1 MTENA
6 ARCPRGR
13 SWCAVALATLLSVS
27 GCAWFGGASK
37 PEWVDGTSREFTPVT
52 YLLGEGQASS
62 KSAAADQ
69 AYAAVAR
76 IFKAE
81 VAAQAKDWESYLVV
95 ENRGTANTERRLT
108 LEQVTN
114 VSTDKVLE
122 NVKILDTWYDARHGI
137 HYALAGMH
145 RGQGEA
151 ALMDK
156 MRELDRMVDTDVAES
171 RQTPDKLT
179 KVRDLRRA
187 ARNLVMREAYNADLR
202 VVRSSGQG
210 TPAAYRVNELTNELD
225 QFLASHLVIAV
236 TVEGDHAEPVQ
247 RSLMEGLIREG
258 LHVVA
263 SPAGSEGSSPELL
276 VRGTVRVFPIDVRD
290 PQFKYVRWCSDFD
303 IVEVGSQRVV
313 GAVSRGGK
321 EGHLSD
327 REATA
332 KALRVIQQE
341 YSSDLAKAIASHV
354 FGEASLPVH
363 LAPPAGC
370 PRDQVPA
377 KPATSSSRPF

>member
-1 MTENA
+1 MSILA
-6 ARCPRGR
+6 GVRRDLALLL
-13 SWCAVALATLLSVS
+13 AVVLTGGIALP
-27 GCAWFGGASK
+27 GCSWFGGNPK
-37 PEWVDGTSREFTPVT
+37 PGWVDGASAEFSSAH
-52 YLLGEGQASS
+52 YLLGEGQSSS

-81 VAAQAKDWESYLVV
+81 IAAQAKDWESYLLV
-95 ENRGTANTERRLT
+95 ESRGAANTERRLT
-108 LEQVTN
+108 LDQVTN

-122 NVKILDTWYDARHGI
+122 NVKILDTWYDAHQGL

-151 ALMDK
+151 AMLEK
-156 MRELDRMVDTDVAES
+156 MRELDRMIETDLAES
-171 RQTPDKLT
+171 KQSTDKLA

-187 ARNLVMREAYNADLR
+187 TRNLVLREAYNTDLR
-202 VVRSSGQG
+202 VIRSSGQG
-210 TPAAYRVNELTNELD
+210 MPAAYRVNELSNELD
-225 QFLASHLVIAV
+225 QFLSTNLVIAV
-236 TVEGDHAEPVQ
+236 EVTGDHAEPIQ
-247 RSLMEGLIREG
+247 RSLAEGLIREG
-258 LHVVA
+258 LHVTA
-263 SPAGSEGSSPELL
+263 HRAGSELL
-276 VRGTVRVFPIDVRD
+276 VRGTVRIWPIDVRD

-303 IVEVGSQRVV
+303 VVESATQRVV

-341 YSSDLAKAIASHV
+341 FSSDLAKAIASHV
-354 FGEASLPVH
+354 FGEASLP
-363 LAPPAGC
+363 AQAASPAGC
-370 PRDQVPA
+370 PRESTPA
-377 KPATSSSRPF
+377 NPALLSPRPY